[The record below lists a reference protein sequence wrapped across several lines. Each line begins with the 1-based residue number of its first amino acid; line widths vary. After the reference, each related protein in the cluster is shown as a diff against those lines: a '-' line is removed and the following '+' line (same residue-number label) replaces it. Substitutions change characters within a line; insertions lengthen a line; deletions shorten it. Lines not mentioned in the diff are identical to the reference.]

1 MLMLLYDYTLKYKKL
16 INKRG
21 RNMKIA
27 TAVSLEAVYIYIHT
41 HTDSLLNNI
50 ENKYKIK
57 IAINLSNARMNMKF

>member
-27 TAVSLEAVYIYIHT
+27 TAVSLEAVYIYIYT
-41 HTDSLLNNI
+41 HTQI
-50 ENKYKIK
+50 VY
-57 IAINLSNARMNMKF
+57 